1 MTSEISER
9 QARYLKYLQQRQS
22 PVSAVEIGRLFNRC
36 PENITAVL
44 RPLVAEGLVKR
55 QLVMRQKTVASKKQK
70 AYYYEAVDK
79 PIPPVIVK
87 KKPFQYHNPFNLA

>member
-1 MTSEISER
+1 
-9 QARYLKYLQQRQS
+9 
-22 PVSAVEIGRLFNRC
+22 
-36 PENITAVL
+36 
-44 RPLVAEGLVKR
+44 
-55 QLVMRQKTVASKKQK
+55 MRQKTVASKKQK